1 MIYSQIRTNLKFF
14 LNIASKFGWFAVRF
28 QTIVQEFF
36 CDQASCSKKK
46 CFADDTTSNQSM
58 DDEVNRL
65 KAEIERL
72 LAENSVLRKEIA
84 RLKGSETEASG
95 SGLSFTN

>member
-1 MIYSQIRTNLKFF
+1 
-14 LNIASKFGWFAVRF
+14 
-28 QTIVQEFF
+28 
-36 CDQASCSKKK
+36 
-46 CFADDTTSNQSM
+46 M